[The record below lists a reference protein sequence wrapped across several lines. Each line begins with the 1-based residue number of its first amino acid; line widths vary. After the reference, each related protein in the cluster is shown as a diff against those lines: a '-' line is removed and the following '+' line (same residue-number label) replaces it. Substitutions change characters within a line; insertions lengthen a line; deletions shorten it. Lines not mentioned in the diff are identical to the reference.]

1 MFQKIKTFWQAFW
14 GAIKTAYNKAFK
26 DVPKGR
32 TQEYRDT
39 RRINF
44 LAIFVS
50 KLNNLSNTESTFDV
64 ESDSAQAEILK
75 ELCKDIEAKRF
86 EITSEMLGT
95 GDCWVF
101 PSHANSGELFHRY
114 VTQDKVRILDMDG
127 ETLTDVIGI
136 VDEYVDNENKVFFLN
151 RRHTLKGDVLTVETY
166 TTNERNE
173 RVQFEEWTEFE
184 GVWQFDGAAHIGVGR
199 FKSPVSSRG
208 LSAVYGVPLNY
219 GCEEI
224 EQKIFHDLE
233 MIEWE
238 FENGKSVIFT
248 DPRNLLK
255 DEEKHKYTIA
265 ENIIPITQRAGQSGS
280 QIDIFSP
287 ALRYDGAFKAK
298 LLDDMQQ
305 YEQQVGTDRGFLTPY
320 DSGTATTATEIR
332 RANASTIALIDKIH
346 TAIKNGVQMTIEA
359 DAVFLNIAPDLYAV
373 KVDFFD
379 PFEDADTQWNR
390 LKDAHGMGVVE
401 DTDVLQFIYPNM
413 TEEERQEKIDRIG
426 ETRAVNQDAAL
437 ERILARQ

>member
-437 ERILARQ
+437 ERILAGQ